1 LQMVL
6 RQQMQN
12 PCRNTALEKPMIT
25 HQATT
30 RNNLKLPLHQLIPCP
45 LFKEN
50 FNLPSKVDDSF
61 CLDSVPGPIAFGTHC
76 ASGKPQRKLAHQEVW
91 YVKRSQQQLF
101 TVLADGDQHL
111 HLLYL
116 FSLALMLSC
125 LIIEQINNPTLTW
138 GNYFSLGPYL
148 RSQSPHDCQYNEAP
162 TSQPCFAPLNTV
174 SAEHQ
179 LHQLDSSIL
188 LRLFIKLNFSGTS
201 FQSSSCVEICLPLQL
216 KHSTLRQ
223 RN

>member
-1 LQMVL
+1 
-6 RQQMQN
+6 MQN

-76 ASGKPQRKLAHQEVW
+76 ASGRPQRKLAHQEVW

-101 TVLADGDQHL
+101 TVLVDGDQHL

-116 FSLALMLSC
+116 LSLALMLSC

-138 GNYFSLGPYL
+138 GNYFPWDRIYKAKARMAVSTMRPRPASHVLL
-148 RSQSPHDCQYNEAP
+148 
-162 TSQPCFAPLNTV
+162 TSTPFPPNINYINST
-174 SAEHQ
+174 H
-179 LHQLDSSIL
+179 
-188 LRLFIKLNFSGTS
+188 
-201 FQSSSCVEICLPLQL
+201 QSSSDYL
-216 KHSTLRQ
+216 
-223 RN
+223 